1 VPNGARQGQTTSKDR
16 RRVLG
21 LLIVGCVA
29 SACLLAVLAPCGV
42 VVLNWVKEL
51 RSKPSIS
58 EVTDPLDAGV
68 VTDICQRFSLSP
80 QDPRCQAGAQV
91 YAVDFFDLP
100 RRAFQ
105 PGVTTYADVHA
116 KLGPYEYQC
125 RKPEW
130 NSNGTW
136 TFRCYFDFKGDRT
149 YKIIIRFVGTDQSNG
164 VVDAI
169 LLDAG
174 DTP

>member
-1 VPNGARQGQTTSKDR
+1 MTTGNSKQ
-16 RRVLG
+16 RVLA
-21 LLIVGCVA
+21 LLLVGCVGL
-29 SACLLAVLAPCGV
+29 ACILAVFAPFGLV
-42 VVLNWVKEL
+42 AWNWVKEL
-51 RSKPSIS
+51 LSKPSIS
-58 EVTDPLDAGV
+58 EVTDPLEPGTVA
-68 VTDICQRFSLSP
+68 DICQRFSLP
-80 QDPRCQAGAQV
+80 PKDPRCQAGAQV

-100 RRAFQ
+100 RRAFR

-130 NSNGTW
+130 NANGTW
-136 TFRCYFDFKGDRT
+136 TYRCYYDFKGDRT
-149 YKIIIRFVGTDQSNG
+149 YTIIVRFVGTEQGNG

-169 LLDAG
+169 LLNAG